1 MKSDVNCIDVMGAGV
16 NKGSAVVTLSS
27 MLGVEMKD
35 VMVLGDN
42 ETDASMFKV
51 AGVSVAM
58 ANGDPQVI
66 RMARYVAP
74 SNDENGVVAAVQ
86 RFVSG
91 EYHA

>member
-1 MKSDVNCIDVMGAGV
+1 
-16 NKGSAVVTLSS
+16 
-27 MLGVEMKD
+27 
-35 VMVLGDN
+35 
-42 ETDASMFKV
+42 MFKV

-58 ANGDPQVI
+58 ANGDAQVI

-86 RFVSG
+86 RFVSN

>member
-1 MKSDVNCIDVMGAGV
+1 MLLAD
-16 NKGSAVVTLSS
+16 
-27 MLGVEMKD
+27 MLGVDMEN
-35 VMVLGDN
+35 VMAVGDN
-42 ETDASMFKV
+42 ETDASMFGV

-58 ANGDPQVI
+58 ANGDPEAV

-74 SNDENGVVAAVQ
+74 SNDDDGVVAAVQ